1 MQRDDGQEVRSGK
14 LESVAAKE
22 NELTSIAK
30 INLETG
36 ETLRFNVGRVP
47 SNGAM
52 LVTAG
57 DLVFHGDMGQ
67 KLRAFDAQ
75 SGKQLWETTLVGNIS
90 VSTITYMAG
99 GKQYLAV
106 MTGENLKVTELLN
119 EFPELKTPRGN
130 AVLTTTRDM

>member
-1 MQRDDGQEVRSGK
+1 
-14 LESVAAKE
+14 
-22 NELTSIAK
+22 
-30 INLETG
+30 
-36 ETLRFNVGRVP
+36 
-47 SNGAM
+47 M

-130 AVLTTTRDM
+130 NAIHVFGLP